1 MPQVIKH
8 DGVLKQDMVFSGCA
22 IEHDID
28 YHGNDIVNK
37 VLENIQACA
46 DMCASTSGGQFW
58 TWKVA
63 DKTCYVKSS
72 NAGALEHDHVIS
84 GSRKCGSMRLGGK
97 YNVILFAKW

>member
-8 DGVLKQDMVFSGCA
+8 DGVLKHDMVFSGCA

-28 YHGNDIVNK
+28 YHGNDIDNK
-37 VLENIQACA
+37 VLENMQACA
-46 DMCASTSGGQFW
+46 DMCASTTGGQYW

-72 NAGALEHDHVIS
+72 NS
-84 GSRKCGSMRLGGK
+84 GRETDIGYVSGKKECGSLSGK
-97 YNVILFAKW
+97 LFPSVFLH